1 MTAPVSL
8 ENVCRVY
15 GGRPIF
21 AGITR
26 DFSGVN
32 LITGANGAGK
42 STLLRIVA
50 GLSRPTSGNVRTRG
64 SIGYLA
70 HAPFV
75 YPGFSARENLEFWAR
90 AVKLR
95 GVDISSMLERMNLLK
110 AADTRARVFSRGMLQ
125 RLGLARTFMGDP
137 QILLLDEPASG
148 LDAPSRGLL
157 QGEITAAARRGA
169 CILLVSHDEAD
180 DALADRAFVIRKG
193 RLEEA

>member
-8 ENVCRVY
+8 EKVARVY
-15 GGRPIF
+15 GSRRVF

-32 LITGANGAGK
+32 LISGANGAGK

-50 GLSRPTSGNVRTRG
+50 GLARPSSGKVRTQG
-64 SIGYLA
+64 TIGYLS
-70 HAPFV
+70 HAMFV
-75 YPGFSARENLEFWAR
+75 YPGLSARENLEFWAR
-90 AVKLR
+90 AAKLPE
-95 GVDISSMLERMNLLK
+95 VDIASMLERMNLLK
-110 AADTRARVFSRGMLQ
+110 AADVRAKVFSRGMLQ
-125 RLGLARTFMGDP
+125 RLGLARTFMGEP

-148 LDAPSRGLL
+148 LDVPSRELL
-157 QGEITAAARRGA
+157 RGEISSAASRGA

-180 DALADRAFVIRKG
+180 RALADQAFVIRKG

>member
-1 MTAPVSL
+1 MTALVSL
-8 ENVCRVY
+8 RKVARIY
-15 GGRPIF
+15 GGRPVF
-21 AGITR
+21 TDITR

-50 GLSRPTSGNVRTRG
+50 GLLRPTAGSVSARG
-64 SIGYLA
+64 TIGYLA

-75 YPGFSARENLEFWAR
+75 YPGFTARENLEFWAR
-90 AVKLR
+90 AAKLR
-95 GVDISSMLERMNLLK
+95 NVNAASMLDRMNLLK
-110 AADTRARVFSRGMLQ
+110 AADARARVFSRGMLQ

-148 LDAPSRGLL
+148 LDAPSRELL
-157 QGEITAAARRGA
+157 RGEISSAAKRGA

-180 DALADRAFVIRKG
+180 RALADQVFVIRKG
-193 RLEEA
+193 GLEEA